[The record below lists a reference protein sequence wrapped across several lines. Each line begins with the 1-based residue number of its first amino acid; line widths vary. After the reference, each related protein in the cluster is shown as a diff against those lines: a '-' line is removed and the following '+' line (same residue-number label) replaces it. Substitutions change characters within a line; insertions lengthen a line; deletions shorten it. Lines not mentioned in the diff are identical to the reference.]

1 MDYSNR
7 GFWLLIVSIFSQMD
21 YENGLFQMRILATS
35 FILEADL
42 HVLCWFPPQL
52 RYYALFLSKYNFNY
66 AREIM
71 SELERYIPNIKKSR
85 LLFGRYS

>member
-42 HVLCWFPPQL
+42 HVLC
-52 RYYALFLSKYNFNY
+52 
-66 AREIM
+66 
-71 SELERYIPNIKKSR
+71 
-85 LLFGRYS
+85 